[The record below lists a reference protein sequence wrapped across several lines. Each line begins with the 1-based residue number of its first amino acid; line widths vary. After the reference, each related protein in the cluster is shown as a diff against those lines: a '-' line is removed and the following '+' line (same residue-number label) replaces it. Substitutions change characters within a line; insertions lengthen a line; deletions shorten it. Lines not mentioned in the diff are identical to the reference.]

1 MSSGTISVI
10 RRFTFA
16 AALFASVTGW
26 PAAAPSEAEIG
37 ALLVAGQTAEAE
49 ASAREAAA
57 RLEGTPGPALAEA
70 LDALVELLR
79 AGGHA
84 AEPETCRL
92 AERAV
97 ARRRV
102 DGSSPSELAASLT
115 RLGEVLTAARELDGA
130 ASALIEAEEL
140 VRASAGDGREHA
152 LVLNRLAAV
161 RHARG
166 ELAESIRLYRD
177 ALAKLERD
185 GAKGDPE
192 LATCLKG
199 MGGATHETR
208 DFQSARRIYQD
219 LVDEQIS
226 TTGEGSAAVG
236 VALRYLASTFTAM
249 GDLETSERLLRQSL
263 SILEAQLGPSDLEV
277 AYAVNSIAIDVRKRG
292 DYLEA
297 RRMLERALAIL
308 ELRLG
313 PEHRYVAGVLNNLGN
328 TYAALRDLP
337 AARQAYERALTIR
350 EHSAVPAPLEVA
362 QSLSN
367 LGALVLDEGD
377 VERAVALLE
386 RALAI
391 REESLGSNARPVGL
405 TLVNLGDALLEA
417 GSLQRSREA
426 LERAAAILEQQPDGV
441 HSSLAARIN
450 LGLVLLQQ
458 GSLDEAASTF
468 DRARAQLE
476 ATMGHGHPQVG
487 QLMYC
492 QARVA
497 AYRGNLDSALGLAL
511 ESVRVDGEHLRLTAA
526 GLSQRQAILYATEQ
540 QQALDLALT
549 IAAEGP
555 IEDPT
560 LVAATWDALIRS
572 RGAVLEEMAT
582 RRRRLLESRGD
593 SSFHVEALQAAAY
606 RLSHLLVEGE
616 GPATAA
622 ELRAA
627 REELD
632 RAERALGEASPP
644 FLRDQA
650 RAVLGLDEVSASL
663 PPGSALVAYARFDKQ
678 FTQDPER
685 RQDPS
690 EPWYLALVRS
700 PTGRLDVVPLADGA
714 TVDRWAREWRSA
726 AGRPA
731 GSEQAAHAAG
741 NRLRELIWDPVAE
754 RVAGAE
760 MIFVVPDG
768 ELGLLNFAALPM
780 GSESFLIESG
790 PLLAM
795 VGQERD
801 LVPDP
806 VEVPASACLL
816 ALGAPDFDA
825 TPDRLP
831 ASAHSS
837 PVGSVSAPSRS
848 AAEDLSG
855 ARFTPLPGTA
865 AETAAVVELWRRT
878 SPTAAALWLAG
889 DEASEAAL
897 KVLAPDFRV
906 LHLATHGFSLDGDT
920 SSRAPSGRGVGALVP
935 AGDAPNRPAA
945 SEAGPL
951 AGLALAG
958 ANHRDGGLGEDCI
971 LTAEEIAVLDLSG
984 VEWAVLSAC
993 ESGVGEASRGE
1004 GVFGLRRAFRVAG
1017 ARTVIMSLWSVDDE
1031 AAREWMVALYR
1042 ARLVDGL
1049 STAEAVR
1056 RASLDVLAA
1065 RRLRGLSVHPA
1076 SWAAFVATGDWR

>member
-1 MSSGTISVI
+1 M
-10 RRFTFA
+10 RRCQTRVA
-16 AALFASVTGW
+16 AVFLACAAGAVAVTGADELRQ
-26 PAAAPSEAEIG
+26 PLAAISP
-37 ALLVAGQTAEAE
+37 AEAE
-49 ASAREAAA
+49 AAAREAAA
-57 RLEGTPGPALAEA
+57 RLEATPGPALAEA
-70 LDALVELLR
+70 LDALVESLQ

-102 DGSSPSELAASLT
+102 DGSSPSELAASLA

-130 ASALIEAEEL
+130 ASALTEAEAL
-140 VRASAGDGREHA
+140 VRATAGDGREHA

-161 RHARG
+161 RRARG

-177 ALAKLERD
+177 ALAELELD

-192 LATCLKG
+192 LATCLTG
-199 MGGATHETR
+199 MGGAVYESR

-226 TTGEGSAAVG
+226 TTGEGSAEVG
-236 VALRYLASTFTAM
+236 MALRYLASTFSAM
-249 GDLETSERLLRQSL
+249 GDLETGERLLRQSL

-277 AYAVNSIAIDVRKRG
+277 AYVVNSIAIDVRKRG

-328 TYAALRDLP
+328 TYAAMRDLP

-417 GSLQRSREA
+417 GSLQRAREA

-441 HSSLAARIN
+441 HSSLAFARIN
-450 LGLVLLQQ
+450 LGLVQLQQ

-476 ATMGHGHPQVG
+476 ATRGHGHPRVG
-487 QLMYC
+487 ELMYC
-492 QARVA
+492 QAKVA

-511 ESVRVDGEHLRLTAA
+511 ESVRVDAEHLRLTAA

-549 IAAEGP
+549 IAVEGP

-582 RRRRLLESRGD
+582 RRRRLLESKGD
-593 SSFHVEALQAAAY
+593 SSSLVEALRVAAY
-606 RLSHLLVEGE
+606 RLSLLLVEGE
-616 GPATAA
+616 DSASVA

-650 RAVLGLDEVSASL
+650 RAALGLEEVSSSL
-663 PPGSALVAYARFDKQ
+663 PPGSGLVAYARFDRQ
-678 FTQDPER
+678 FTLDPAR
-685 RQDPS
+685 RRGPS

-714 TVDRWAREWRSA
+714 AVDGWVREWRSA
-726 AGRPA
+726 AGRPT
-731 GSEQAAHAAG
+731 GSKLAAHAAG
-741 NRLRELIWDPVAE
+741 DRLRELIWDPVAE

-760 MIFVVPDG
+760 TIFVVPDG
-768 ELGLLNFAALPM
+768 ELGLLNFAALPT

-801 LVPDP
+801 IVPD
-806 VEVPASACLL
+806 EIETSRSACLL
-816 ALGAPDFDA
+816 AIGAPDFDA
-825 TPDRLP
+825 
-831 ASAHSS
+831 
-837 PVGSVSAPSRS
+837 APNGRS
-848 AAEDLSG
+848 AAATDTAGLGPGSSRSSRDG
-855 ARFTPLPGTA
+855 LTHSRFPPLPGTA
-865 AETAAVVELWRRT
+865 AETAAVAELWRR
-878 SPTAAALWLAG
+878 ADLHEAALRLTG
-889 DEASEAAL
+889 DEATEAAF
-897 KVLAPDFRV
+897 KALAPGFRV
-906 LHLATHGFSLDGDT
+906 LHLATHGFFFDG
-920 SSRAPSGRGVGALVP
+920 SASPPAESGRGVGAIVP
-935 AGDAPNRPAA
+935 AGATAIPSD
-945 SEAGPL
+945 SFDQL
-951 AGLALAG
+951 KLSGLALAG
-958 ANHRDGGLGEDCI
+958 ANHQGGDFGEDCI

-993 ESGVGEASRGE
+993 ESGVGEASSRE

-1017 ARTVIMSLWSVDDE
+1017 ARTVIMSLWSVDDD

-1042 ARLVDGL
+1042 ARLEDGL

-1056 RASLDVLAA
+1056 RAGLDVLAA